1 MSVSIMTSCVDSRD
15 STADYT
21 VDWDNAE
28 CTPASLADIYSEIE
42 FIPLENKR
50 ECMLSNV
57 KSMSVTDKGFIIY
70 HRAPLPVV
78 ALFDADG
85 RYVRNI
91 GSLGHAR
98 GEFQD
103 NVVCVAS
110 SPSGDTISIVTYE
123 GVNVYDGKGRYV
135 WSMTQTDDFMKNVVW
150 TPKGYAFSTDYHGS
164 EYALYFTDEHFKKGD
179 GWDANDGVCISDFGF
194 CAQSLCSDGAYVYY
208 YDQFKPSFYRV
219 SLAEGHDVKEIAL
232 TSSHMV
238 RMEEYDKRNTGE
250 YIKDDVPMDYVWNYI
265 PYKGKL
271 CGYATVQGGKQ
282 CEFVMDVEN
291 GTVKLYELGKWVPAH
306 SSVHDGYQ
314 YTMLSQIDFMN
325 LAENSGSDAFD
336 GLDKCNFNQVKD
348 SITEQSN
355 YIVMKMK
362 RRDL

>member
-1 MSVSIMTSCVDSRD
+1 MTSCADSMD
-15 STADYT
+15 GTADYT
-21 VDWDNAE
+21 VDWDSVE
-28 CTPASLADIYSEIE
+28 CTPANLADIYSEIE

-57 KSMSVTDKGFIIY
+57 KSMSVTGRGIVIY
-70 HRAPLPVV
+70 HRTPLPAIV
-78 ALFDADG
+78 LFDADG

-98 GEFQD
+98 GEYQD

-110 SPSGDTISIVTYE
+110 SPSGDTVSVVTYE
-123 GVNVYDGKGRYV
+123 GVNVYDGEGRYV
-135 WSMTQTDDFMKNVVW
+135 WSMTQTDDFMKNVAW
-150 TPKGYAFSTDYHGS
+150 TPNGYAFSTDYHGS

-179 GWDANDGVCISDFGF
+179 GWDANDGVCISDFGY
-194 CAQSLCSDGAYVYY
+194 CAQSLHCDNLYVYY

-219 SLAEGHDVKEIAL
+219 SLAEGHEVKEVAL

-238 RMEEYDKRNTGE
+238 RMEEYDKRNMGE
-250 YIKDDVPMDYVWNYI
+250 YVKDDVQMDCVWDYI

-282 CEFVMDVEN
+282 CEFVMNMDD
-291 GTVKLYELGKWVPAH
+291 GTVKLYELGDWVPAH

-314 YTMLSQIDFMN
+314 YAMLSQFDFLN
-325 LAENSGSDAFD
+325 LAENCDSSAFD
-336 GLDKCNFNQVKD
+336 GLDKCNFTQVKE
-348 SITEQSN
+348 SVTEQSN
-355 YIVMKMK
+355 HIMVKMK